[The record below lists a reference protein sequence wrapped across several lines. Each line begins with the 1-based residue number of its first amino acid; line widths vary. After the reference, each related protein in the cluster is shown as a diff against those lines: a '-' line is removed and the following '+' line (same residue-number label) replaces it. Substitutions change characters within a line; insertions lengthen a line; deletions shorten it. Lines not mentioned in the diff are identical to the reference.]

1 VPAVR
6 WLVRHRELIPKMT
19 NHSGWSNH
27 KICGSTAARSAD
39 ASRCDLA
46 TERPAEAGY
55 TLVALLA
62 LMTILS
68 LFAMA
73 VAPSAQ
79 QQALREREKEAIFR
93 GEQIADAIRDYYR
106 YRVGVTRQVGDAS
119 LPTSM
124 DQLLQGIPIPSG
136 AKNRMILRA
145 SAARD
150 PLTIEGEW
158 RFIRPRSESLID
170 FQQSVMFYA
179 GNVLPP
185 PRDQQ
190 IAQLQQFAVPALTS
204 LVNLGRPAEPRQ
216 SSSIDDDS
224 SGPFVGVAS
233 RSRRSSVLTYYGIE
247 EHSQWIFTPLFRN

>member
-1 VPAVR
+1 
-6 WLVRHRELIPKMT
+6 MT
-19 NHSGWSNH
+19 NLSAWSNH
-27 KICGSTAARSAD
+27 NIFGSASERSAA
-39 ASRCDLA
+39 ASRRGLA
-46 TERPAEAGY
+46 SERPAEAGY

-62 LMTILS
+62 LMTILM

-93 GEQIADAIRDYYR
+93 GEQVADAIRDYYR
-106 YRVGVTRQVGDAS
+106 YRLGVTRQVGDAA

-124 DQLLQGIPIPSG
+124 DQLLEGIPIPGGS
-136 AKNRMILRA
+136 KNRMILRA

-179 GNVLPP
+179 GDVLPP

-190 IAQLQQFAVPALTS
+190 IAQLQQFAVPVLTS

-216 SSSIDDDS
+216 SSSVDDEGG
-224 SGPFVGVAS
+224 GPFVGIAS
-233 RSRRSSVLTYYGIE
+233 RSRRSSALTYYGIE
-247 EHSQWIFTPLFRN
+247 QHDQWIFTPLFRN

>member
-1 VPAVR
+1 
-6 WLVRHRELIPKMT
+6 MT
-19 NHSGWSNH
+19 NRSGWSNH
-27 KICGSTAARSAD
+27 NICGSASTGSAR
-39 ASRCDLA
+39 ASRRGLA
-46 TERPAEAGY
+46 PERTSEAGY

-62 LMTILS
+62 LMTILAT
-68 LFAMA
+68 FAMA
-73 VAPSAQ
+73 IAPSAQ

-93 GEQIADAIRDYYR
+93 GEQVADAIRAYYL
-106 YRVGVTRQVGDAS
+106 YRLGVTRQIGDAA
-119 LPTSM
+119 LPRSM
-124 DQLLQGIPIPSG
+124 EELLQGIPIPAA

-179 GNVLPP
+179 VNGLPL

-190 IAQLQQFAVPALTS
+190 MLQLQQFAVPPITN
-204 LVNLGRPAEPRQ
+204 LVNLGSANQPRRT
-216 SSSIDDDS
+216 SSAADDGG
-224 SGPFVGVAS
+224 GPFVGVAS

-247 EHSQWIFTPLFRN
+247 QHDQWIFTPLFRQ